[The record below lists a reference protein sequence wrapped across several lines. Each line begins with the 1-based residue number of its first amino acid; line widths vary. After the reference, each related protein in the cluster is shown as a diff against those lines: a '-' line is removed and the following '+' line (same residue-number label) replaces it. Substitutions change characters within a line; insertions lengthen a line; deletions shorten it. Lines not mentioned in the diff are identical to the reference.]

1 MGEVIKSNFKK
12 FLDLLKEIGGA
23 IKNVGVISCAV
34 IYVGSQISDVAKT
47 IDDYNNTIPLVQ
59 QLVKDLKAIQ
69 EEFKAQ
75 ESYRKTVDELKIY
88 TVSEIDWLINDSK
101 FRIQNNSSLGYNYI
115 QRLEY
120 YKDNISFLTLKQK
133 KDIEYI
139 LKVYYKQ
146 IKP

>member
-12 FLDLLKEIGGA
+12 ILGLIKDIGGA
-23 IKNVGVISCAV
+23 ITGVGLISGAV
-34 IYVGSQISDVAKT
+34 IYVGTQINNVANT
-47 IDDYNNTIPLVQ
+47 IQDYNDTIPLVK
-59 QLVKDLKAIQ
+59 QLVQDLKTIQ
-69 EEFKAQ
+69 EEFKVQ

-101 FRIQNNSSLGYNYI
+101 FRIQNKLSLGYNYI